1 MKNLGNPRKA
11 SEKIEEAVFAMGST
25 VVQTNIS
32 TGKLPIHDLNPFETT
47 MGNICA
53 FVRKEKKVKTQF

>member
-1 MKNLGNPRKA
+1 
-11 SEKIEEAVFAMGST
+11 MGST

-32 TGKLPIHDLNPFETT
+32 TGKLPIHELNPFETT

-53 FVRKEKKVKTQF
+53 FVRKEKKVKTLFLKLNH